1 MRGRCNQAAHG
12 RGGTRMRISASLL
25 ALSLLFQ
32 NLKLGAV
39 EVNPGY
45 PGHIDL
51 KDSEP
56 ESPLRRGEVI
66 FFISYPFTFLGSLG
80 VYYLA
85 GYGMRSL
92 EAGKQDFV
100 PQGPFFGLVAVTA
113 AMLSFGIAMDDYYA
127 IKAQTRNVDG
137 QPSGT
142 LSLTLR
148 F

>member
-1 MRGRCNQAAHG
+1 MKLLPAVFSMMLIC
-12 RGGTRMRISASLL
+12 GTTQVHAI
-25 ALSLLFQ
+25 
-32 NLKLGAV
+32 

-51 KDSEP
+51 KDSDQ

-80 VYYLA
+80 AYYLA
-85 GYGMRSL
+85 GYGMRAL
-92 EAGKQDFV
+92 EAGKQDFS

-113 AMLSFGIAMDDYYA
+113 AMLSFGIAMDDHYA
-127 IKAQTRNVDG
+127 VKAQTRNIDG

>member
-1 MRGRCNQAAHG
+1 MI
-12 RGGTRMRISASLL
+12 RILSSLL
-25 ALSLLFQ
+25 ALSLFW
-32 NLKLGAV
+32 NTISIDAIT
-39 EVNPGY
+39 VNPGY

-51 KDSEP
+51 KDSDQ

-66 FFISYPFTFLGSLG
+66 FFISYPFTFLGSFAT
-80 VYYLA
+80 YYFA
-85 GYGMRSL
+85 GYAMRAL

-113 AMLSFGIAMDDYYA
+113 AMLSFGIAMDDHYA
-127 IKAQTRNVDG
+127 VKAQTRNVDG
-137 QPSGT
+137 QPAGT

>member
-1 MRGRCNQAAHG
+1 MKVLPALFATILFCGMTRLQA
-12 RGGTRMRISASLL
+12 I
-25 ALSLLFQ
+25 
-32 NLKLGAV
+32 

-51 KDSEP
+51 KDSDQ

-80 VYYLA
+80 AYYLA
-85 GYGMRSL
+85 GYSMRAL
-92 EAGKQDFV
+92 EAGKQDFS

-127 IKAQTRNVDG
+127 VKAQTRNIDG
-137 QPSGT
+137 QPSGM